1 MENLDK
7 AFIESAKDYVERL
20 KNCFNQNIFDNI
32 EILSKEILKVWESEN
47 NIFICGNGGSSAN
60 AQHIANDFIYGV
72 GVAKDKKQKN
82 IKGLKIE
89 ALTSN
94 ANIVTCLANDIGY
107 ENIFSY
113 QLSVKAKKGDLIII
127 LSGSGNS
134 SNVLNALTFANKNK
148 ITSCS
153 IVGFDG
159 GICKKNSNITIHV
172 PVNDMEI
179 AEDTQMIIFNIIKQ
193 WLIKN
198 RSCE

>member
-1 MENLDK
+1 MENIDK
-7 AFIESAKDYVERL
+7 TFTESAQDYVERL
-20 KNCFNQNIFDNI
+20 KNCFDQNIFNNI
-32 EILSKEILKVWESEN
+32 EILSKEILKVWKSGN

-72 GVAKDKKQKN
+72 GVAKNKKQKN

-134 SNVLNALTFANKNK
+134 SNVLNALTFAKKNK

-159 GICKKNSNITIHV
+159 GICKKKSNITIHV

-198 RSCE
+198 RS

>member
-1 MENLDK
+1 MEKIDK
-7 AFIESAKDYVERL
+7 TFIESAKNYVERL
-20 KNCFNQNIFDNI
+20 NNCFNQNIFNNI

-72 GVAKDKKQKN
+72 GVSKNKN

-134 SNVLNALTFANKNK
+134 SNVLNALTFANKNE

-159 GICKKNSNITIHV
+159 GICKKKSNITIHV

-198 RSCE
+198 RS

>member
-1 MENLDK
+1 MENFDK
-7 AFIESAKDYVERL
+7 TFTDAAKDYVERL
-20 KNCFNQNIFDNI
+20 NNCFNKNIFYNI
-32 EILSKEILKVWESEN
+32 EILSKEILKVWDSQN

-72 GVAKDKKQKN
+72 GISQEKIQNN

-94 ANIVTCLANDIGY
+94 ANIITCLANDIGY

-113 QLSVKAKKGDLIII
+113 QLSVKAKEGDLIIV

-134 SNVLNALTFANKNK
+134 LNVVNALKFANKNK
-148 ITSCS
+148 ITSCA

-159 GICKKNSNITIHV
+159 GICKNNSNITIHI

-193 WLIKN
+193 WLIRN
-198 RSCE
+198 RC